1 MKRSARSSRDKYAE
15 RVEDERQETAMLED
29 MYGGGS
35 SDTTIRQPTDAAL
48 AESVQQ
54 AQDAEPGIAAGQ
66 IRSSVEHGWGD
77 ARWGGRRPGRAAA
90 GRPRRAR
97 GAGYPGRAQPG
108 APQRQL
114 KLARRLQGVR
124 LYPADGRSW
133 GGCCSVSWCSG
144 GHARACPTVCS
155 PAGQ

>member
-35 SDTTIRQPTDAAL
+35 TDTTIRQPTDAAL

-66 IRSSVEHGWGD
+66 IRSSVEHGWATLDGEVD
-77 ARWGGRRPGRAAA
+77 SAAEQQQAGRAALEVP
-90 GRPRRAR
+90 GIRGVYNRVRR
-97 GAGYPGRAQPG
+97 
-108 APQRQL
+108 
-114 KLARRLQGVR
+114 
-124 LYPADGRSW
+124 
-133 GGCCSVSWCSG
+133 SG
-144 GHARACPTVCS
+144 S
-155 PAGQ
+155 